1 MQVIGAGSKVQA
13 ELSSPHSWDPP
24 LLTPR
29 ARVGA
34 SEALSNQ
41 VCLASHQT
49 SALIRTPEGESRDI
63 LGL

>member
-1 MQVIGAGSKVQA
+1 MQGIGAGSKVQA
-13 ELSSPHSWDPP
+13 ELSSPHSWEPP

-29 ARVGA
+29 ARAGA
-34 SEALSNQ
+34 SEARINQ

-49 SALIRTPEGESRDI
+49 SVLIRSPEGESRDP